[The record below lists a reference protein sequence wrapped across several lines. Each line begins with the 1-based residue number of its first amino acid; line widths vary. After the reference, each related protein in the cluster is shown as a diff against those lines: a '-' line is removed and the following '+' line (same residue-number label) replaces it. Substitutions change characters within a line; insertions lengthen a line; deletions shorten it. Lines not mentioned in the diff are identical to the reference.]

1 MRTSHRECAPPWAF
15 TQHTSRMLHL
25 HAFTSSQVTRAF
37 ELMDEAKVRHH
48 SMQDD
53 FEGESPGLTPSR
65 SHKVLADD
73 DPTPLTGNKSA
84 HRVLVKMQ
92 GRSRS
97 GIQQCSSGEVCFFLG
112 GGLVL
117 VGGAVQLI
125 YGLMPQLLPTQ
136 LRAAL
141 DALFLGIDELPD

>member
-1 MRTSHRECAPPWAF
+1 
-15 TQHTSRMLHL
+15 MLHVL
-25 HAFTSSQVTRAF
+25 YHGHSGI

-48 SMQDD
+48 CMQDD

-117 VGGAVQLI
+117 VGGAAQLI

>member
-15 TQHTSRMLHL
+15 THHTSR
-25 HAFTSSQVTRAF
+25 HASRPLQVTPF

-117 VGGAVQLI
+117 VGGAAQLI